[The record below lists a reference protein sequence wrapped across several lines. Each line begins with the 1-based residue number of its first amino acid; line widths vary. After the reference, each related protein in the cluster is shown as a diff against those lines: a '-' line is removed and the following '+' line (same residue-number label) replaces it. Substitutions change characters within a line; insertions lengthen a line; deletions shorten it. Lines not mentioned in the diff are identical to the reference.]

1 MAVVEINFV
10 KADKITN
17 EINNTVEEMVSINSS
32 AKGISADI
40 FASYSSRTIELNDA
54 MKTSISNAATNCDTL
69 LSRFSYSIKLYKDAY
84 EESKKVVEG
93 KIKEPTGKQTI
104 EENPKTSDNP
114 QIQSDLQIAEEKEV
128 QFNIDELK
136 YNEIVETT
144 KFYYNYPGNVK
155 EVSKLSSTQV
165 GNLLVKNGATKNG
178 SIYNVNINGTKY
190 GYNVDTGEIS
200 INGQNKRF
208 YCNFFARNDATY
220 EDITNTIT
228 ILAGQ
233 GALDGK
239 AGPTKKGNSL
249 YEGVKTNKS
258 SLVVVPY
265 GTGYG
270 HTTVFIHE
278 GISAATRLGNF
289 MVGGANRKI
298 TNSIVGYSL
307 GGMAAYRTVA
317 QNKGLYNKIVAVN
330 SFMQAD
336 MDKNGGD
343 WSAFN
348 NCEIIMLE
356 AAGDKFVDGAIGTLK
371 RLKRNGISLDNV
383 HVYTNDRTM
392 INYSKKYL
400 SDNNINDWGVHN
412 SELKGWRTH
421 NYGIEMIKSSG
432 ILNYLS

>member
-1 MAVVEINFV
+1 MAIVEINFS
-10 KADKITN
+10 KADLITN
-17 EINNTVEEMVSINSS
+17 EINSNVEEMVAINSS
-32 AKGISADI
+32 AKGISADV
-40 FASYSSRTIELNDA
+40 FASYSSRTVELNDA

-84 EESKKVVEG
+84 EESKKIVED
-93 KIKEPTGKQTI
+93 KIKEPKEKPTT
-104 EENPKTSDNP
+104 
-114 QIQSDLQIAEEKEV
+114 KEV
-128 QFNIDELK
+128 PKEDNSTKFVIDELK

-144 KFYYNYPGNVK
+144 KFYYNYPGDVK
-155 EVSKLSSTQV
+155 EVSKLSSTQI

-178 SIYNVNINGTKY
+178 SIYNVNINGTNY
-190 GYNVDTGEIS
+190 GYNADTGEIS

-208 YCNFFARNDATY
+208 YCNFFARSDATY

-239 AGPTKKGNSL
+239 EGPVKKDNNL
-249 YEGVKTNKS
+249 NQGVKTNKS
-258 SLVVVPY
+258 SLVIVPY

-270 HTTVFIHE
+270 HTTVYIHE

-317 QNKGLYNKIVAVN
+317 QNNGLYNKIVAVN

-336 MDKNGGD
+336 MNRNGGD

-348 NCEIIMLE
+348 NCEIILLE
-356 AAGDKFVDGAIGTLK
+356 ASGDKFVDGAIGTLK
-371 RLKRNGISLDNV
+371 KLKRNGINMNNV

-400 SDNNINDWGVHN
+400 SDSNINDWSGH
-412 SELKGWRTH
+412 SGELKGWRTH
-421 NYGIEMIKSSG
+421 NHGIEMIKSSG